1 MCIIK
6 IPRFMIAT
14 SFLQAVI
21 NSRPRRYGAI
31 KIINVNIFG
40 LSAYGLMECLI
51 YDVQGVTRKL
61 VTFDRD
67 CTRGEKFSRR
77 FAKDEFSD

>member
-1 MCIIK
+1 
-6 IPRFMIAT
+6 MIAT

-40 LSAYGLMECLI
+40 LSVYGSMECAYTIYRVLRRNWWHLI
-51 YDVQGVTRKL
+51 EIVQGGKNA
-61 VTFDRD
+61 F
-67 CTRGEKFSRR
+67 
-77 FAKDEFSD
+77 

>member
-1 MCIIK
+1 
-6 IPRFMIAT
+6 MIAT

-40 LSAYGLMECLI
+40 LSAYGLMECLYRVLRRNWRRLI
-51 YDVQGVTRKL
+51 EIVQMSSNV
-61 VTFDRD
+61 
-67 CTRGEKFSRR
+67 GEKLPMFRER
-77 FAKDEFSD
+77 

>member
-1 MCIIK
+1 
-6 IPRFMIAT
+6 MIAT

-40 LSAYGLMECLI
+40 LSAYGVLDGVPM
-51 YDVQGVTRKL
+51 QGVTKKL
-61 VTFDRD
+61 ATFDRD
-67 CTRGEKFSRR
+67 CTNVFQCW
-77 FAKDEFSD
+77 